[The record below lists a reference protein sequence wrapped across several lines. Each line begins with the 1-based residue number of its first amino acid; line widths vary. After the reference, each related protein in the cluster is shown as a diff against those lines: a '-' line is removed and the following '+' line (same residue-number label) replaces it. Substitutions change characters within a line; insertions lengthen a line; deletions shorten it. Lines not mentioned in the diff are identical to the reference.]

1 MVSRAGEAAG
11 ITYNAL
17 LALQHRGQEGAGI
30 ALLKDSSI
38 LCHKDVGLVSE
49 VFSPSVLSEL
59 PDASEAIEMCI
70 RDSPSITGPCAG
82 GYAQRSRRDTGP
94 VSYTH
99 LDVYKRQV
107 DRLRQPFPHDPVV
120 KYQTAKDFFC
130 FIHGPFLLLFKSC
143 LFSFQDFRS

>member
-1 MVSRAGEAAG
+1 MEKLREECGIFGVVSRAGEAAG

-59 PDASEAIEMCI
+59 PDASEAIGHVL
-70 RDSPSITGPCAG
+70 S
-82 GYAQRSRRDTGP
+82 
-94 VSYTH
+94 
-99 LDVYKRQV
+99 L
-107 DRLRQPFPHDPVV
+107 
-120 KYQTAKDFFC
+120 
-130 FIHGPFLLLFKSC
+130 IHI
-143 LFSFQDFRS
+143 